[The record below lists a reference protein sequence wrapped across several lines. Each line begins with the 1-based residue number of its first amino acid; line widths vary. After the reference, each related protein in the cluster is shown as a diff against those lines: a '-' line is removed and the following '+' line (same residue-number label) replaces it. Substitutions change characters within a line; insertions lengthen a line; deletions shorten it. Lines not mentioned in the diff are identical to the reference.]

1 MADGGTIMEKLAWI
15 NLLYDFYGQLL
26 TQRQQ
31 KFVELYYAHDLS
43 LGEIAEQ
50 FGVSRQA
57 VHDVLKRAENT
68 LIGYEEKMGL
78 LTKFME
84 QRRRLAEALELLDRC
99 PFCEDETILQ
109 VREILRAVMDSVMK

>member
-1 MADGGTIMEKLAWI
+1 MEKLAWM

-31 KFVELYYAHDLS
+31 KFVELYYAHDFS

-57 VHDVLKRAENT
+57 VHDVLKRAEHILT
-68 LIGYEEKMGL
+68 RYEEKLGL
-78 LTKFME
+78 VAKFMD
-84 QRRRLAEALELLDRC
+84 QRRQVGEALALLDNSNNSL
-99 PFCEDETILQ
+99 DEKTLMR
-109 VREILRAVMDSVMK
+109 VREILRSIMG

>member
-1 MADGGTIMEKLAWI
+1 MEKLAWM

-50 FGVSRQA
+50 FGISRQA
-57 VHDVLKRAENT
+57 VHDVLKRAEHILT
-68 LIGYEEKMGL
+68 RYEEKLGL
-78 LTKFME
+78 VAKFME
-84 QRRRLAEALELLDRC
+84 QRRRLGEALALLD
-99 PFCEDETILQ
+99 ENHNMNEEILSR
-109 VREILRAVMDSVMK
+109 VREILRAVMG

>member
-1 MADGGTIMEKLAWI
+1 MEKLAWM

-57 VHDVLKRAENT
+57 VHDVLKRAEHILT
-68 LIGYEEKMGL
+68 RYEEKLGL
-78 LTKFME
+78 VAKFME
-84 QRRRLAEALELLDRC
+84 QRRRLGEALALLD
-99 PFCEDETILQ
+99 ENSSMNEETLSQ
-109 VREILRAVMDSVMK
+109 VREILRGVMG

>member
-1 MADGGTIMEKLAWI
+1 MEKLAWM

-57 VHDVLKRAENT
+57 VHDVLKRAEHILT
-68 LIGYEEKMGL
+68 RYEEKLGL
-78 LTKFME
+78 VAKFME
-84 QRRRLAEALELLDRC
+84 QRRRLGEALSLLDENC
-99 PFCEDETILQ
+99 SMNEETLSR
-109 VREILRAVMDSVMK
+109 VREILRAVMG